1 MKTGSLRRLLG
12 YTFRYKYSFFISVI
26 GFISFAFA
34 DIAAVEWIRRI
45 IGFINSEEENFSSFL
60 ALSLIFIALGRGI
73 GFFIGNYFMSKV
85 GFGIVHDLRAE
96 LFQKLHN
103 LPKSYFDA
111 NQSGQLINRIT
122 FTTTQ
127 VSGAASNA
135 VKTLIR
141 EGFLLVGLFVYLL
154 ILNFKLTLLLIGT
167 APLIA
172 IIVYIAG
179 KRLKKL
185 AKKIQTAMGDV
196 THIASEAVDG
206 HVEIKS
212 FNAEEYENSRF
223 LEANTSNKNQNLKLE
238 ATGNMATPIIQVLVS
253 ISLSIV
259 AYFALGAQLGISLDA
274 ETFVAFFTA
283 AGLMAKPIRQLSNIN
298 IIVQKGLAAANE
310 IFEQLDQEIESDV
323 GSNQTDID
331 GNIEFKNVNFSYETG
346 KQVLKDINF
355 SINKNETV
363 AIVGKSGSGKSTIAN
378 LIPRF
383 YNHSS
388 GNIFI
393 DDIPISEFSLEHLRS
408 AISIVNQNPSLFNDT
423 IAKNIAY
430 GDDSVDVD
438 KLKESAKLSGCEEF
452 IDNLPEGYE
461 SEIGD
466 DGVLLSGGQRQRL
479 AIARAFYKD
488 SPIIILDEA
497 TSALDTESELIV
509 QEALE
514 KLISNRT
521 TIVIAH
527 RLSTIE
533 NASKII
539 VLNEGQ
545 IVETGTHN
553 DLLENKSIYHSLYK
567 NKFEDSP
574 NVINKPVHSV
584 QLYMPEYNDEVTT
597 SFVVDSWYNK
607 SIWLYLLYPFSL
619 VFSFLTSR
627 RRRRYI
633 KNKIKSFTSKIP
645 LIVIGNLT
653 IGGTGKTPLV
663 KYIAKELM
671 AKGYK
676 PGIVSRGYGG
686 QFKKTLKVTDETSV
700 KETGDEAQILSKLGI
715 PFYID
720 KNRVRAVKELLK
732 NNDCDVI
739 LSDDGLQHYKMGRNI
754 EIAVIDGK
762 RRFGNNLTFPAGP
775 LRESKNRLKTV
786 DFIVNNSG
794 PTDEGEYLMS
804 ISPTKFV
811 HLKSGKSYSLENWP
825 MHNQVHAVAGL
836 GNPGRFFDLL
846 EKLGFDIVRHPFP
859 DHHNFS
865 SSDLFYLD
873 HLPIVMTEKDA
884 SKCKDFDN
892 NKIWY
897 LAIDADVNNKFID
910 NLDKKLKQINSN
922 D

>member
-1 MKTGSLRRLLG
+1 MKQSSLRRLLG
-12 YTFRYKYSFFISVI
+12 YTFRYKWSFFISVI

-45 IGFINSEEENFSSFL
+45 IGYINSEEQNFSSFL

-85 GFGIVHDLRAE
+85 GFGIVHDLREE
-96 LFQKLHN
+96 LFEKLHE
-103 LPKSYFDA
+103 LPKSYFDS

-141 EGFLLVGLFVYLL
+141 EGFLLIGLFVYLL

-172 IIVYIAG
+172 LIVYVAG

-185 AKKIQTAMGDV
+185 AAKIQTAMGDV

-212 FNAEEYENSRF
+212 FNAQAYENSRF
-223 LEANTSNKNQNLKLE
+223 LTANTSNKNQNLKLE
-238 ATGNMATPIIQVLVS
+238 ATGNLATPIIQVLVS

-259 AYFALGAQLGISLDA
+259 AYFALGSQLGISLDA

-310 IFEQLDQEIESDV
+310 IFDQLDQSIEKDNGSI
-323 GSNQTDID
+323 SNQIE
-331 GNIEFKNVNFSYETG
+331 GNIEFKDVNFAYDTG
-346 KQVLKDINF
+346 NQILSNINF
-355 SINKNETV
+355 NINKNETV

-383 YNHSS
+383 YNHTS
-388 GNIFI
+388 GDILIDNIKVS
-393 DDIPISEFSLEHLRS
+393 DFSLKHLRS
-408 AISIVNQNPSLFNDT
+408 SISIVNQSPSLFNDT
-423 IAKNIAY
+423 ISKNIAY
-430 GDDSVDVD
+430 GDSEIDVD
-438 KLKESAKLSGCEEF
+438 KLKESARLSGCLEF
-452 IDNLPEGYE
+452 IEKLPEGFE

-514 KLISNRT
+514 KLITNRT

-533 NASKII
+533 NATKII
-539 VLNEGQ
+539 VLDNGE
-545 IVETGTHN
+545 IVETGNHEELIKN
-553 DLLENKSIYHSLYK
+553 ESIYHSLYK

-574 NVINKPVHSV
+574 KTKATIAKTP
-584 QLYMPEYNDEVTT
+584 QLYMPEYEDESSR

-607 SIWLYLLYPFSL
+607 SFWLYLLYPFSIL
-619 VFSFLTSR
+619 FSYLTSR
-627 RRRRYI
+627 RRRKFL
-633 KNKIKSFTSKIP
+633 KNKTESFSAKIP
-645 LIVIGNLT
+645 IIVVGNLT

-663 KYIAKELM
+663 KYIASELI
-671 AKGYK
+671 KRGYK

-686 QFKKTLKVTDETSV
+686 KFKETLKVDSNTSV
-700 KETGDEAQILSKLGI
+700 KQTGDEAQILSKLNI

-720 KNRVRAVKELLK
+720 KNRVRAVEKIIE
-732 NNDCDVI
+732 NHDCDVI
-739 LSDDGLQHYKMGRNI
+739 ISDDGLQHYKMKRDI

-762 RRFGNNLTFPAGP
+762 RRFGNKLTFPAGP
-775 LRESKNRLKTV
+775 LRESIKRLSTV
-786 DFIVNNSG
+786 DFVVNNSG
-794 PTDEGEYLMS
+794 PTEENEFLMS
-804 ISPTKFV
+804 ISPSEFV
-811 HLKSGKSYSLENWP
+811 HLKSGKSYGVEDWP

-846 EKLGFDIVRHPFP
+846 DKLGFDIVRHPYP
-859 DHHNFS
+859 DHHNFD

-873 HLPIVMTEKDA
+873 HLPIIMTEKDA

-897 LAIDADVNNKFID
+897 LKIDADVNNKFID
-910 NLDKKLKQINSN
+910 QLQSKLEEII
-922 D
+922 

>member
-1 MKTGSLRRLLG
+1 MKENGIKRLLG
-12 YTFRYKYSFFISVI
+12 YTFRYKWSFFISVI

-45 IGFINSEEENFSSFL
+45 IGFINSEEEDFNSLL

-73 GFFIGNYFMSKV
+73 GFFVGNYFMSKV

-96 LFQKLHN
+96 LFQKLHD

-141 EGFLLVGLFVYLL
+141 EGFLLIGLFIYLL
-154 ILNFKLTLLLIGT
+154 ILNTKLTLLLIGT

-172 IIVYIAG
+172 IIVYFAG

-212 FNAEEYENSRF
+212 FNAQEYENSRF
-223 LEANTSNKNQNLKLE
+223 LKANTSNKNQNLKLE

-259 AYFALGAQLGISLDA
+259 AYFALGASLGISLDA

-298 IIVQKGLAAANE
+298 MIVQKGLAAATE
-310 IFEQLDQEIESDV
+310 IFDQLDQDIEQDK
-323 GSNQTDID
+323 GLQEDQIE
-331 GNIEFKNVNFSYETG
+331 GNIEFK
-346 KQVLKDINF
+346 DINF
-355 SINKNETV
+355 SYDTGNQILSNINFTINKNETV

-383 YNHSS
+383 YNHTS
-388 GNIFI
+388 GEILI
-393 DDIPISEFSLEHLRS
+393 DGKAVSEFSLSHLRS
-408 AISIVNQNPSLFNDT
+408 SISIVNQSPSLFNDT

-430 GDDSVDVD
+430 GDDSIDVD
-438 KLKESAKLSGCEEF
+438 KLKESARLSGCSDF
-452 IDNLPEGYE
+452 IEDLPEGYE

-514 KLISNRT
+514 KLITDRT

-533 NASKII
+533 NANKII
-539 VLNEGQ
+539 VLDKGE
-545 IVETGTHN
+545 IVETGTH
-553 DLLENKSIYHSLYK
+553 DILIENKSIYHSLYK

-574 NVINKPVHSV
+574 QTIKPKSNAV
-584 QLYMPEYNDEVTT
+584 QLFMPEYEDEASST
-597 SFVVDSWYNK
+597 FVVDSWYKK
-607 SIWLYLLYPFSL
+607 SLWLYLLYPFSL
-619 VFSFLTSR
+619 IFSYLTSR
-627 RRRRYI
+627 RRRKFL
-633 KNKIKSFTSKIP
+633 KNKISAYSAEIP
-645 LIVIGNLT
+645 IVVVGNLT

-663 KYIAKELM
+663 KYIATELSN
-671 AKGYK
+671 KGYK

-686 QFKKTLKVTDETSV
+686 KFKETLQVTDQTSV
-700 KETGDEAQILSKLGI
+700 KETGDEAQILAKLNF

-720 KNRVRAVKELLK
+720 KNRVRAVKNLVA
-732 NNDCDVI
+732 NHDCDI
-739 LSDDGLQHYKMGRNI
+739 IISDDGLQHYQMGRNI

-775 LRESKNRLKTV
+775 LRESKKRLESV
-786 DFIVNNSG
+786 DFIINNSG
-794 PTDEGEYLMS
+794 PTEEGEYLMN
-804 ISPTKFV
+804 ISPSKFV
-811 HLKSGKSYSLENWP
+811 HLKSGKSYTVENWP

-846 EKLGFDIVRHPFP
+846 DKLGFDLIRHPYP

-865 SSDLFYLD
+865 SSDIFYLD

-897 LAIDADVNNKFID
+897 LTIDADVNNKFID
-910 NLDKKLKQINSN
+910 ELDNKIKSIS
-922 D
+922 